1 MAITKQ
7 ILVQY
12 SDLQQEC
19 KETRDKIN
27 RLEEQIERLEKQIHD
42 IENEGTVKDKVR
54 GGLGG
59 IQQFKI
65 EGFPTKEYND
75 KKSMLM
81 LKKILIKQRKSTL
94 EVQELKLL
102 EKTNE
107 VEQFMHEVDDSHIR
121 RIINLR
127 FIEGLSWNKVADR
140 VGGGNSEDSVRKMYE
155 RYMQNK

>member
-1 MAITKQ
+1 MVDMAITKQ

-42 IENEGTVKDKVR
+42 IENEGTVKDKVK

-75 KKSMLM
+75 KN
-81 LKKILIKQRKSTL
+81 RK
-94 EVQELKLL
+94 
-102 EKTNE
+102 
-107 VEQFMHEVDDSHIR
+107 
-121 RIINLR
+121 
-127 FIEGLSWNKVADR
+127 
-140 VGGGNSEDSVRKMYE
+140 
-155 RYMQNK
+155 